1 MVIRDATQGGWV
13 QPAVTTPNRAASYQ
27 DPVEERIHA
36 LEDENDLLRLELR
49 RLKERQQTELGPT
62 LQFAADKNRVEV
74 RNLPLAGMKVEE
86 LTAQFAPGVD
96 LLKEFSLERILDDPT
111 RLLQPALDPLVENP
125 IRIERLAMSIPAKV
139 ANEAA
144 RLRGGEM
151 LKKEGLSDLNISF
164 EPGGRVR
171 ATGSVD
177 KLIPV
182 PFNIT
187 GKLELTR
194 DKKIRFAPEKV
205 RLLGIP
211 MPRLV
216 VSIANAMAG
225 DSLKKLD
232 IQSDGEA
239 LIIDPKSFLPK
250 NVQLQLTRIATQGDQ
265 LVLEGGPPPPAPP
278 APPPKTLMA

>member
-1 MVIRDATQGGWV
+1 M
-13 QPAVTTPNRAASYQ
+13 
-27 DPVEERIHA
+27 EERIHA
-36 LEDENDLLRLELR
+36 LEDENDLLRMELR

-62 LQFAADKNRVEV
+62 LQFSADKNRVEV
-74 RNLPLAGMKVEE
+74 RNLPLAGMQVEE

-111 RLLQPALDPLVENP
+111 RLLQPALDPLVESP
-125 IRIERLAMSIPAKV
+125 IRIERLAMSIPAQV
-139 ANEAA
+139 ANDAA
-144 RLRGGEM
+144 RLRGGEL
-151 LKKEGLSDLNISF
+151 LKKEGLSDLDISF

-171 ATGSVD
+171 ATGLVD

-187 GKLELTR
+187 GKLDLTR

-232 IQSDGEA
+232 IQTDGEA

-250 NVQLQLTRIATQGDQ
+250 NVQLQLHRIATEGDR